1 MDIGT
6 IKQFNKLENIKSADP
21 VVYDR
26 ILRRWDS
33 IAKPLNGL
41 GRFEEIIARIGAV
54 LHTEDVNIQKR
65 AVIVMCAD
73 NGIVNE
79 GVSQSGQEVTLAVA
93 GWMGR
98 MESSVCRMAG
108 AVGADIIPVD
118 IGINTEG
125 TPEGLI
131 DRKVRKGTGNFL
143 KEDAMSEDE
152 LKQAINTGIDLVR
165 DCKDRGYTILATGE
179 MGIGNTTTSAA
190 ICAALLNLDPVKV
203 TGRGAGLDDAGLL
216 RKIEVINRA
225 LIRHELIN
233 TRNACTVNSCNGET
247 YKAITR
253 KDESTASREFTLR
266 ALRKV
271 GGLDIAGLTG
281 VFLGGALYNIPAVID
296 GFISAVA
303 ALAAERILTGTRD
316 VMIASHMGREEGMKY
331 IFKDLGLKPVIDAD
345 MALGEGTGAVMLF
358 PLLDTV
364 LELYRRGLRFN
375 ETEVGQYEH
384 FEIK

>member
-6 IKQFNKLENIKSADP
+6 IKQFNKLENIKPADP
-21 VVYDR
+21 AVYDR
-26 ILRRWDS
+26 ILKRWDS

-203 TGRGAGLDDAGLL
+203 TGRGAGLDDEGLN
-216 RKIEVINRA
+216 RKREVISRA
-225 LIRHELIN
+225 LVKHGLADTGGGSPGAGMSGNRDH
-233 TRNACTVNSCNGET
+233 
-247 YKAITR
+247 
-253 KDESTASREFTLR
+253 TLR
-266 ALRKV
+266 VLRKV

-281 VFLGGALYNIPAVID
+281 VFLGGALYNIPILID

-303 ALAAERILTGTRD
+303 ALSASRILPGAGEA
-316 VMIASHMGREEGMKY
+316 MIASHLGREEGMKY
-331 IFKDLGLKPVIDAD
+331 IFDDLKLKPVIDAG
-345 MALGEGTGAVMLF
+345 MALGEGTGALMLC

-384 FEIK
+384 FQETGDGSVSP